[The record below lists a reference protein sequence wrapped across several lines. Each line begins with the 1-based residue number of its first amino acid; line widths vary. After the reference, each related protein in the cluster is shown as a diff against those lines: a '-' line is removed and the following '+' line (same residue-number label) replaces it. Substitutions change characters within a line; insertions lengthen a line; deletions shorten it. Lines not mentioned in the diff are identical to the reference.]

1 MKPSVI
7 FLSLFASCLL
17 MGQELETY
25 SGQYILRSG
34 EIPFVCPDGRS
45 HEIKYH
51 YYTGAEGQAD
61 MARRMRIFGRD
72 IDSVGK
78 FFRRFE
84 TGPVDFAL

>member
-34 EIPFVCPDGRS
+34 EIPFVCPDGRR
-45 HEIKYH
+45 HEITYH
-51 YYTGAEGQAD
+51 YIIRVPMAD
-61 MARRMRIFGRD
+61 GYGTANANIRTEHRQCREILQ
-72 IDSVGK
+72 
-78 FFRRFE
+78 
-84 TGPVDFAL
+84 TA